1 MRIKFNRYKDD
12 KKRAFT
18 MSYDDGRIYDLR
30 LIEIF
35 NKYGIKGTFNL
46 NSNNIGKEDYVTAA
60 DVAAAYEG
68 HEIASHG
75 LTHHYFERIPAEEL
89 VYEIMED
96 RRRLETMCGYPVCG
110 VAYPYGTWSPEVTGA
125 LRAMGIKYA
134 RTIKLTGDFSLGEI
148 PPKDF
153 LIWNP
158 TTTHTDPRIF
168 DLLDGFFNTAKPR
181 PLSLFYIYGHSYS
194 FNDQNNWDLAER
206 ICERAGGDPDT
217 WYATNM
223 EIYNYLTALWQL
235 RFSADRTIVCNPTAV
250 DLWIEADKVGVKVPA
265 GATVRIDA
273 AVARAAQDQN

>member
-46 NSNNIGKEDYVTAA
+46 NSNNIGKDDYVTAT
-60 DVAAAYEG
+60 DVATKYEG

-75 LTHHYFERIPAEEL
+75 LTHHYFERVPAEEL
-89 VYEIMED
+89 IYEVMED
-96 RRRLETMCGYPVCG
+96 RRRLEALCGYPVCG
-110 VAYPYGTWSPEVTGA
+110 LAYPYGTWSPEVTSA
-125 LRAMGIKYA
+125 LKAIGIKYA
-134 RTIKLTGDFSLGEI
+134 RTINLTNDFSLGEI

-153 LIWNP
+153 LTWNP

-168 DLLDGFFNTAKPR
+168 DLLNGFFNTAKPR

-217 WYATNM
+217 WYATNI
-223 EIYNYLTALWQL
+223 EIYDYLTALWQL
-235 RFSADRTIVCNPTAV
+235 RFSADRTIVYNPTAT
-250 DLWIEADKVGVKVPA
+250 DLWIEADKVGVKIPA
-265 GATVRIDA
+265 GATVRVDA
-273 AVARAAQDQN
+273 AVAAQTQN